1 MFLRW
6 RTVSLTCVVFAT
18 ALTNA
23 FAQIQASSDG
33 KVRAAITELVA
44 ANHVLARL
52 NLVDAFGHITVR
64 DPSNPGHYLMA
75 RAIAPAVVTAQDI
88 MEFDLDS
95 NAIDA
100 GAGSPSFERFIH
112 GEIYKLRPD
121 VNAVVHTHSPNI
133 IPFSVSKTPLKPI
146 LHTGAFLVPAVPIY
160 DPRATVGPSNL
171 LIADQK
177 LGNALA
183 EALGSNTVVLIRGHG
198 DAVVAP
204 TIGLAVYR
212 AYFTDLSAKL
222 LLQARL
228 LDGPIK
234 FLEADEAAKAN
245 DLRNNG
251 YIRQWDLWK
260 RELGGN

>member
-1 MFLRW
+1 MRVCW
-6 RTVSLTCVVFAT
+6 RTASFSCIFLAT
-18 ALTNA
+18 ALINA
-23 FAQIQASSDG
+23 SAETSASSND
-33 KVRAAITELVA
+33 KVRRAIKELVA
-44 ANHVLARL
+44 ANHVLAKL

-64 DPSNPGHYLMA
+64 NPANPQHYLMA
-75 RAIAPAVVTAQDI
+75 RAIAPAVVTDHDI

-95 NAIDA
+95 NAVDP

-121 VNAVVHTHSPNI
+121 VNAVVHTHSPTI
-133 IPFSVSKTPLKPI
+133 IPFSVSQTPLRPI
-146 LHTGAFLVPAVPIY
+146 LHTGAFLAPAVPIY
-160 DPRATVGPSNL
+160 DPRETAGPSNL
-171 LIADQK
+171 LISDQR
-177 LGNALA
+177 LGKALA
-183 EALGSNTVVLIRGHG
+183 EALGGDTVVLIRGHG

-212 AYFTDLSAKL
+212 AYFTEVSAKL
-222 LLQARL
+222 LLEARQ

-234 FLEADEAAKAN
+234 FLEPDEAARAN

-260 RELGGN
+260 KELGGN